1 MNDMKDKITP
11 KLTEDQIKEEID
23 ALPPGNIAIK
33 KIKGKEYHYYRY
45 CKNGKR
51 YEKCMKGE
59 ELALLSAQIAKR
71 KSLESEL
78 DLLERCSNGKDD
90 RGKTFE
96 GGLEV
101 AARLGDDLLRWAKM
115 ASSFKPRECFGTLL
129 NYLEADCDGKVFILY
144 GLRRTGKTTMIRQAI
159 LSLAA
164 KCLDR
169 IAFLQVTSGD
179 DLSSINSSLRHL
191 EKSGYKYVFIDEV
204 TLADDFISG
213 AALFSDIFAS
223 SGMKIVLSGTDS
235 LGFLLAED
243 DQLYDRCYL
252 LHTTFISY
260 REFEDVLGI
269 HGIDEFLRFGGTM
282 SVSGALYNQQSSFAN
297 ERKANE
303 YVNSAIAKNI
313 LHSLKCYQDGG
324 HFRSLYE
331 LYEKGELVN
340 VINRVVNDINHRF
353 SLEVLTAEFK
363 ASLLSEAE
371 GNLLHDRETPID
383 LKKNIQQDE
392 VVYAIKTM
400 LEILEKD
407 EQSVPLDEGNVC
419 QIEEYLALLDLLD
432 QVDQLHFPSLASSTK
447 RTLITQP
454 GLRYAQV
461 EATVLALLNDEKFNE
476 LSSSTRKQVI
486 DRVMKTAEGR
496 MMEDQILLE
505 TKLAFKDRKVF
516 QLLFAVG
523 EFDMVVWNEKES
535 ACEIYEI
542 KHSEK
547 IIPGQYRHLIDE
559 EKCAKT
565 ERRFGKIKGKYVI
578 YRGPVGESEGI
589 RYLNCEDYLKSL
601 PKQKA

>member
-1 MNDMKDKITP
+1 MKDKITP
-11 KLTEDQIKEEID
+11 KLTEDQIKEEIR

-78 DLLERCSNGKDD
+78 DLLERRSNGKDD

-297 ERKANE
+297 EKKANE

-392 VVYAIKTM
+392 VVCAIKTM

-407 EQSVPLDEGNVC
+407 EQSVPLDENIVC
-419 QIEEYLALLDLLD
+419 QIEEYLTLLDLLD
-432 QVDQLHFPSLASSTK
+432 QVDQLHFPSLASFTK

-476 LSSSTRKQVI
+476 LSSSTRNKVI

-535 ACEIYEI
+535 TCEIYEI

-578 YRGPVGESEGI
+578 YRGSAGESEGI